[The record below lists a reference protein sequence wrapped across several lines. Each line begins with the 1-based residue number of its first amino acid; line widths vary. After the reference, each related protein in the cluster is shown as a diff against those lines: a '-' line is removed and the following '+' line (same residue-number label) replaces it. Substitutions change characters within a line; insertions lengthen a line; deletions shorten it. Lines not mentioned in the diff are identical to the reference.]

1 MSEIKLIVE
10 NMDRF
15 FANAREAA
23 HRIDAGDS
31 HAEPA
36 LLAFESM
43 EALLK
48 VLTPNRWVLLRRL
61 RSTGPSSVRALAG
74 SLGRDYRGVHADV
87 GALLAVGLIEKRT
100 DGKVVV
106 PWSRITAEMSIDM
119 AA

>member
-10 NMDRF
+10 DMDQF
-15 FANAREAA
+15 FDGAREAA
-23 HRIDAGDS
+23 RRIDAGDYCV
-31 HAEPA
+31 EPA

-48 VLTPNRWVLLRRL
+48 VLTPNRWALLRRL
-61 RSTGPSSVRALAG
+61 RTTGASSVRALAG

-87 GALLAVGLIEKRT
+87 AAMLAVGLVEKRE
-100 DGKVVV
+100 DGKVMV